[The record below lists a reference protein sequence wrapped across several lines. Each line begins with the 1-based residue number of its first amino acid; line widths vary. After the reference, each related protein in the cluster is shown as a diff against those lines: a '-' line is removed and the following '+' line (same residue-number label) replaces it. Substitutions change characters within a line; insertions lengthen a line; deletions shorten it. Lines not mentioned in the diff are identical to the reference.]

1 VTTAGQARN
10 AMGLLPL
17 AGVEPILDGGTPVVL
32 APHPDDEVIGC
43 GGLLMAAVREGIRPL
58 VVFVTDG
65 SGSHPNSR
73 AFPRPAL
80 IDLRQREAREAAA
93 ILGIEDGRLCFLGI
107 RDTAAPTR
115 GAEFEAAVAAIGL
128 LIAPERRP
136 VIFAPW
142 RHDPHGD
149 HQAVHEMATALAG
162 RGGARHLSYP
172 VWGWTL
178 PADRELDAAPI
189 DGWRLALGEDRQ
201 RKLSA
206 LRAHRSQWSDL
217 IDDDP
222 EGFRLDDAT
231 LDAMLSDNE
240 VFLVNP

>member
-1 VTTAGQARN
+1 MTTAGQARN
-10 AMGLLPL
+10 AMGRLPL
-17 AGVEPILDGGTPVVL
+17 AGVELILDGGTPVVL

-43 GGLLMAAVREGIRPL
+43 GGLLMAAVTAGLRPL

-93 ILGIEDGRLCFLGI
+93 ILGIEADRLCFLGI

-115 GAEFEAAVAAIGL
+115 GSAFEAAVAAIGF
-128 LIAPERRP
+128 LIASERRP

-149 HQAVHEMATALAG
+149 HRAVHEMATVLAA
-162 RGGARHLSYP
+162 RRGARHLSYP

-178 PADRELDAAPI
+178 PADRKLGAAPI
-189 DGWRLALGEDRQ
+189 DGWRLALGEHRQ

-206 LRAHRSQWSDL
+206 LRAHRSQCSDL

-222 EGFRLDDAT
+222 EGFRLDEAT
-231 LDAMLSDNE
+231 LNAMLSDNE
-240 VFLVNP
+240 VFLVNR